1 MIWAVFSGYQPPLE
15 LLRQILTQ
23 RGCYDRQRKEF
34 QDMEEAM
41 FLATTTLPSVAG
53 NVYFVKI
60 MIMINSDISEG
71 HSLIS
76 SFIRVVVIVW

>member
-1 MIWAVFSGYQPPLE
+1 
-15 LLRQILTQ
+15 
-23 RGCYDRQRKEF
+23 
-34 QDMEEAM
+34 MEEAM

-60 MIMINSDISEG
+60 MIMINRDISEG

>member
-1 MIWAVFSGYQPPLE
+1 MLYFFLYTGYQPPLE

-41 FLATTTLPSVAG
+41 FLASTTPPSVAG
-53 NVYFVKI
+53 KLF
-60 MIMINSDISEG
+60 
-71 HSLIS
+71 
-76 SFIRVVVIVW
+76 